1 MSEEIYEERFTKDS
15 KILID
20 IREIAERF
28 GYSRDLR
35 LIIGSISDDYITFSF
50 NYGQDLV
57 VHTR

>member
-28 GYSRDLR
+28 GYSRDSED
-35 LIIGSISDDYITFSF
+35 SIHKYMI
-50 NYGQDLV
+50 
-57 VHTR
+57 